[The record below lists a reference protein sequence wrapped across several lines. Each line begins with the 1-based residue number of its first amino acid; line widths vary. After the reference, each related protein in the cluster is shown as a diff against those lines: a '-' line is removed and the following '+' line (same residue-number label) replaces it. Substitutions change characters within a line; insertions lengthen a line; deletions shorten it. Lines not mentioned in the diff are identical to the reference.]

1 MRIDEVKRLI
11 KEIERQEKRISNTM
25 NKLDLERNELE
36 GLQDNLRSAME
47 GDYSYIEVEEK
58 PEIVE

>member
-1 MRIDEVKRLI
+1 MRIEEVKKLI
-11 KEIERQEKRISNTM
+11 GEIERQEKKIAKTES
-25 NKLDLERNELE
+25 KLELEKNELE

-58 PEIVE
+58 PEIIE

>member
-1 MRIDEVKRLI
+1 MRIEEVKKLI

-25 NKLDLERNELE
+25 IKLDLERNELE

-58 PEIVE
+58 PEIIE

>member
-1 MRIDEVKRLI
+1 MRIEEIKRLI
-11 KEIERQEKRISNTM
+11 GEVEKQTKKITKKENELEIEK
-25 NKLDLERNELE
+25 NKLE

-58 PEIVE
+58 PEIIE

>member
-25 NKLDLERNELE
+25 KKLELEKNEIE
-36 GLQDNLRSAME
+36 GLQDNLRSVME
-47 GDYSYIEVEEK
+47 GDYSYIE
-58 PEIVE
+58 PEIQE

>member
-1 MRIDEVKRLI
+1 MRIEEVKKLI

-25 NKLDLERNELE
+25 IKLDLERNELE

-58 PEIVE
+58 PENIE